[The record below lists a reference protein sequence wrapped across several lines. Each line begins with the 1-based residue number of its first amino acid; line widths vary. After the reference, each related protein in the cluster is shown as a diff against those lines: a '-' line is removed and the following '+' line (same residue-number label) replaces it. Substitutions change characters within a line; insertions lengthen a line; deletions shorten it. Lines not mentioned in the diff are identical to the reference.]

1 MRKLI
6 CLVVIIFIALGM
18 GCISSSETTDKP
30 AISAEMS
37 ISETPD
43 EKPLVEYSVAAP
55 YSEDMD
61 EWMKEYALDHRTGD
75 GEELHLFT
83 FSDGKQFEYWMNAAS
98 ASEKGYLYPSSW
110 TEEPDESLTPIKTSE
125 EQCIEN
131 LEAFLSKWD
140 GAYFEMQ
147 PDDNFGE
154 KLYVYTGQPLSGLR
168 PSDAAVIL
176 KNYIDYNPDR
186 DTYCV
191 VIQATTANGRG
202 TIFNTYG
209 YEPKKKI
216 LFKSEIIE
224 SVPASN
230 TMWTD
235 ATYTSIVNAIE
246 TNTFTNHPGKMGYPE
261 S

>member
-1 MRKLI
+1 MRKYI
-6 CLVVIIFIALGM
+6 CLVVIVFITLGM
-18 GCISSSETTDKP
+18 GCISSSDTTDKP
-30 AISAEMS
+30 APAEMN

-43 EKPLVEYSVAAP
+43 GKPLVEYTVSTP
-55 YSEDMD
+55 YTQDKD
-61 EWMKEYALDHRTGD
+61 EWMKEYAQDHRTGD

-83 FSDGKQFEYWMNAAS
+83 FSDGKQFEYYMLTEGV
-98 ASEKGYLYPSSW
+98 SEKGFVYPSSW
-110 TEEPDESLTPIKTSE
+110 TEEPDESLTPTKISE

-154 KLYVYTGQPLSGLR
+154 KLYVYTGQPLVGLS

-186 DTYCV
+186 DEYCL
-191 VIQATTANGRG
+191 VIQTPAAEGRG
-202 TIFNTYG
+202 TIIKVYG
-209 YEPKKKI
+209 YEPKKQI
-216 LFKSEIIE
+216 LFESEIME

-230 TMWTD
+230 TIWTD